1 MKIKLQLLLCTVL
14 LANVITAQELS
25 IDLDF
30 RDRFE
35 YRHGFNNL
43 VPQGADPAA
52 FVQQRAR
59 LKFGYTSEKFKAHF
73 SIQDVRVWGDT
84 RQILDNDANN
94 NLQVAEAWASLAF
107 GKGWSTK
114 VGRQMISYDDQ
125 RILGG
130 LDWALQGRFHD
141 LALIRYGNEK
151 IKLDLGFAF
160 SQNDLDA
167 LPGNQT
173 GTIYNVTGFFS
184 YKAMEYAHLTWKASE
199 KATLSFLALNNTFQN
214 VINGT
219 PTDGFYHTHTF
230 GTHSKFKLGGVGL
243 ALNAYLQAGEGP
255 DTTDPASPSTD
266 LSAYLVGLEAN
277 GKIGAVG
284 IGGGFEIQSG
294 TDQNET
300 DGKNYSFFPLYGTN
314 HKFNGYMDYFYVGNH
329 ANSVGLTDIYA
340 KANFKFGK
348 SSSLLVKGHYFSS
361 AATLIDDTDGSE
373 ADKYLGTEVDIV
385 FTQKLLP
392 YASVKVGYS
401 QMFAGEGMEFL
412 KNQPNPSGLQ
422 NWGWVQLVIKPNF
435 LKWSPKPLQ

>member
-1 MKIKLQLLLCTVL
+1 MKIKLQLLLCTL
-14 LANVITAQELS
+14 LLTNVITAQELS
-25 IDLDF
+25 VDLDF

-35 YRHGFNNL
+35 YRHGFNSL

-73 SIQDVRVWGDT
+73 SVQDVRVWGDT

-94 NLQVAEAWASLAF
+94 NLQIAEAWASLAF

-214 VINGT
+214 VVNGAA
-219 PTDGFYHTHTF
+219 TDGFYHTHTF
-230 GTHSKFKLGGVGL
+230 GTHSKFKFGGVGL

-255 DTTDPASPSTD
+255 DTSDPANPSTD

-277 GKIGAVG
+277 GKVGSVG

-294 TDQNET
+294 TDQDET

-340 KANFKFGK
+340 KANFKLGK

-401 QMFAGEGMEFL
+401 QMFAADGMEFL

-435 LKWSPKPLQ
+435 LKWSPKPIQ